1 MKRSDFEEIVN
12 QAAAEEMKCLSGKIK
27 DLSSADTKDEK
38 AFFADLY
45 IEGILASA
53 RTTARIIENLGLVVL
68 TDD

>member
-12 QAAAEEMKCLSGKIK
+12 QVAAEEMKCLYGKIK

-45 IEGILASA
+45 IQGILSSA